1 MSCGKDRMSTYDDAV
16 VADLSGGLGNQLFI
30 FAAAYAQAK
39 RLDCRLVLDASRYAD
54 PAAPRRYELGF
65 LENLADEIL
74 RVPTG
79 LHIPSRLRIPTR
91 LRTRLR
97 RRATRTPHVFE
108 ETSAVAY
115 DPAVDKITPGTTLVG
130 YFQSPHYFDRV
141 ADLLL
146 ERLSSDRRK
155 LAPITL
161 HLRRGDYLQAPVTK
175 IHGVTS
181 IDYAKRAITLL
192 GLIGVAGP
200 VAVFSD
206 EPDRVAHELEGFPA
220 DLAFPDQTG
229 MSTLASLQQL
239 AAGEHM
245 IMSNSSFSWWA
256 AWMMDRRTGGY
267 IIAPR
272 PWFGDDTAASD
283 LLLPNWIT
291 LDARS

>member
-1 MSCGKDRMSTYDDAV
+1 MSTYDDAI

-30 FAAAYAQAK
+30 FAAAYAQAQ
-39 RLDCRLVLDASRYAD
+39 RLDCRLVLDASRYSN
-54 PAAPRRYELGF
+54 PAEPRRYELKF
-65 LENLADEIL
+65 LEDLADEKL
-74 RVPTG
+74 NVPTG
-79 LHIPSRLRIPTR
+79 LRAPTKLRIPTR

-97 RRATRTPHVFE
+97 RQATLTPYVFE
-108 ETSAVAY
+108 ENSAVAY
-115 DPAVDKITPGTTLVG
+115 EAAIEKITPGTTLVG
-130 YFQSPHYFDRV
+130 YFQSFHYFDRI
-141 ADLLL
+141 ADLLF
-146 ERLSSDRRK
+146 ERLSGSGPK

-161 HLRRGDYLQAPVTK
+161 HLRRGDYLKAPVTK
-175 IHGVTS
+175 FHGVTS
-181 IDYAKRAITLL
+181 VEYAKRAITLL
-192 GLIGVAGP
+192 RTIGIAGP

-229 MSTLASLQQL
+229 MSALTSMQQL
-239 AAGEHM
+239 AAGENM

-256 AWMMDRRTGGY
+256 AWMMYRRTGGY
-267 IIAPR
+267 IVAPR

>member
-1 MSCGKDRMSTYDDAV
+1 MSTYDDAI
-16 VADLSGGLGNQLFI
+16 VAHLSGGLGNQLFI
-30 FAAAYAQAK
+30 FAAAYAQAQ
-39 RLDCRLVLDASRYAD
+39 RLGCRLVIDASRYAYTSE
-54 PAAPRRYELGF
+54 PRRYELNF
-65 LENLADEIL
+65 LEDLADETI

-79 LHIPSRLRIPTR
+79 LHVPTGLRVPTR

-97 RRATRTPHVFE
+97 RKAPHTPQVFE

-115 DPAVDKITPGTTLVG
+115 DPAIEKVTPGTTLVG
-130 YFQSPHYFDRV
+130 YFQSSLYFDRV
-141 ADLLL
+141 ADLLFK
-146 ERLSSDRRK
+146 RLYAEVSK

-161 HLRRGDYLQAPVTK
+161 HLRRGDYLNARIAK
-175 IHGVTS
+175 FHGLTS
-181 IDYAKRAITLL
+181 VEYAKRAIALL
-192 GLIGVAGP
+192 NALGVAGP

-206 EPDRVAHELEGFPA
+206 QPDRVSHELDGFPA
-220 DLAFPDQTG
+220 NITFPDQTG
-229 MSTLASLQQL
+229 MSSLASLQQL

-256 AWMMDRRTGGY
+256 AWMTDRRAGGY

-272 PWFGDDTAASD
+272 PWLTNDTAAAD

>member
-1 MSCGKDRMSTYDDAV
+1 MSTYSETI

-39 RLDCRLVLDASRYAD
+39 RLDCRLVLDASRYSN
-54 PAAPRRYELGF
+54 PAEPRRYELNF
-65 LENLADEIL
+65 LENLADETL
-74 RVPTG
+74 HDPAG
-79 LHIPSRLRIPTR
+79 LPVPSRLRIPTR
-91 LRTRLR
+91 LRTRLH
-97 RRATRTPHVFE
+97 RRATRTPYVFE

-115 DPAVDKITPGTTLVG
+115 DAAVEKITPGTTLVG
-130 YFQSPHYFDRV
+130 YFQSPRYFDRV

-146 ERLSSDRRK
+146 ERISASCNQ

-161 HLRRGDYLQAPVTK
+161 HLRRGDYLIAPVTK
-175 IHGVTS
+175 FHGVTS
-181 IDYAKRAITLL
+181 VHYAKRAITLL
-192 GLIGVAGP
+192 NALGVDGP
-200 VAVFSD
+200 VAAFSD
-206 EPDRVAHELEGFPA
+206 EPDRLARELDDFPA
-220 DLAFPDQTG
+220 DVRFPDQTG

-256 AWMMDRRTGGY
+256 AWIMSHRTGGH

-291 LDARS
+291 LDARN